1 MQAMAEV
8 TFDDTAWEKLFKGTG
23 GLFAPCFSC
32 GVCTATC
39 PWGFVGKGRVSVR
52 KLVRGVQL
60 GLVPDAEESLWLCTT
75 CGACMAHCP
84 RGVDIPE
91 GFLRLRAQAWREGRV
106 PKNLHGV
113 LWAIH
118 WDANPYR
125 RPPTHR
131 PHWAKGLGVKE
142 FTPNDEVLY
151 YVGCTASYD
160 RRIQKVVKSLVSILK
175 ASGVSFG
182 TLGERERCCGDI
194 VRVFG
199 HEAYLQRYREDH
211 AKLLAEVGAKTVITT
226 SPHCYDMFKN
236 HYPNLGGHFEPL
248 HYTQYLARLLN
259 EGRLRFTREVP
270 LRVTYHDPCYL
281 GRRNGVYDEP
291 RKLLQ
296 AIPGVEL
303 VEMRENREQ
312 AVCCGGGGGRMWMET
327 KPEERFSNRR
337 VQQAMETRADLLVT
351 ACPHCIT
358 CLEDS
363 LKVLGIS
370 GIRVADVAELVA
382 QAL

>member
-1 MQAMAEV
+1 MGAVAEV
-8 TFDDTAWEKLFKGTG
+8 TFDDAAWEKLFEATG
-23 GLFAPCFSC
+23 GVFAPCFSC

-39 PWGFVGKGRVSVR
+39 PWGFVGDGKLSIRE
-52 KLVRGVQL
+52 LVRSVQL
-60 GLVPDAEESLWLCTT
+60 GLAPDAEETLWLCTT
-75 CGACMAHCP
+75 CAACVANCP

-91 GFLRLRAQAWREGRV
+91 GFLALRAQAWREARV

-113 LWAIH
+113 LWAVH

-131 PHWAKGLGVKE
+131 PRWATGMGLKE
-142 FTPNDEVLY
+142 FTPDDEVLY
-151 YVGCTASYD
+151 YVGCTPSYD
-160 RRIQKVVKSLVSILK
+160 RRIQKVAKSLTAILK

-194 VRVFG
+194 VRAFG
-199 HEAYLQRYREDH
+199 HEAYLQRYVEDH
-211 AKLLAEVGAKTVITT
+211 AKMFAEVGAKTVITT
-226 SPHCYDMFKN
+226 SPHCYDMFKRY
-236 HYPNLGGHFEPL
+236 YPDLGGGFQPL
-248 HYTQYLARLLN
+248 HYIEYLVHLLD

-270 LRVTYHDPCYL
+270 VRITYHDPCYL
-281 GRRNGVYDEP
+281 GRRNGVYEEP

-296 AIPGVEL
+296 AIPGAEL

-312 AVCCGGGGGRMWMET
+312 ALCCGGGGGRMWMET
-327 KPEERFSNRR
+327 KPEERFSNLR
-337 VQQAMETRADLLVT
+337 VQQALETKADLLVT
-351 ACPHCIT
+351 SCPHCIT

-370 GIRVADVAELVA
+370 RLRVADVAEVVA